1 MATVISRSA
10 LLLPDLAGSQLA
22 TGTAMVVGMAMATV
36 GASCAG
42 RRRPMTAGMAT
53 AERRRWWRPWIRRR
67 RPVGGAVAHGRRQQ
81 WEAGEVHGEVTQ
93 LSSIVWCGRVSIGG
107 EATGGLTV
115 LRAWWYL

>member
-1 MATVISRSA
+1 MIARSA

-22 TGTAMVVGMAMATV
+22 TRTAMVVGMATATV

-53 AERRRWWRPWIRRR
+53 AEGRRWWRRWIGRRR
-67 RPVGGAVAHGRRQQ
+67 LVGGAVAHGRRQQ
-81 WEAGEVHGEVTQ
+81 WEAGKVHGEVTQ
-93 LSSIVWCGRVSIGG
+93 LSSIVWCGKVSVGR
-107 EATGGLTV
+107 EAAGGLTV